1 LFGLVYVLS
10 GNATGRRGSW
20 IKPNPPRH
28 NKCIGLLDIY
38 DIFSVMG
45 SPYKALADD
54 IRRDILNILSKSETK
69 AGDIAGKFKIS
80 KPAIS
85 NHLKILKEAEL
96 VSEKKY
102 QQNRIYSLN
111 KKQIKQIISYLEK
124 IT

>member
-1 LFGLVYVLS
+1 
-10 GNATGRRGSW
+10 
-20 IKPNPPRH
+20 
-28 NKCIGLLDIY
+28 
-38 DIFSVMG
+38 MG

-54 IRRDILNILSKSETK
+54 IRRDILDILSKGETK
-69 AGDIAGKFKIS
+69 AGDIADKFSIS

-85 NHLKILKEAEL
+85 NHLKILKEADL

-111 KKQIKQIISYLEK
+111 KKQIKQIITYLEK